1 MSAFNYVASAQ
12 APTAVNAAVKGNFIV
27 KDRIDLIVS
36 KETYVEVYNIENDW
50 LSLVYQFNLYG
61 RIEALETCQLQ
72 GRDTC
77 SLFIFTEQGR
87 YCVLSYDA
95 TQSTIITEQHG
106 HPGHHP
112 ARLADDIFVRT
123 IGRERNLVVASIY
136 SGLLHVFPITPAP
149 SGKGKGKA
157 VSNLRPEPFAIR
169 IDEFLI
175 LSLVA
180 LDHEPEPTIAVL
192 YANERKRRFIK
203 TYQLNLKMKSI
214 NEQVLGYQA
223 NARESDYMLLPMPA
237 PYNGFCVI
245 SDSIITCH
253 DNKRGYNTKAT
264 SINFTIM
271 TAHSEFTIDHQQNSI
286 QCLITDT
293 SRVLYV
299 LRIYFS
305 ASGTANRI
313 ALESLGMAVRATA
326 IVPFSN
332 DRIFLGSAQ
341 ADSMLIR
348 LDSTPITILDELL
361 SLAPVVD
368 FCLFDLDKQGRQTM
382 VCCSGADNN
391 GSLRMVQD
399 GVGFLPNTELP
410 MPGIKGIWT
419 LKQSGDDSM
428 DNAIVI
434 STVHDTRVLYI
445 APGTDVVEELQK
457 FSALKLEES
466 TLAIDQV
473 GDMIIHVTPSGV
485 RLVEN
490 DPNGVLLDEWRPPPG
505 QVITVAAVNQLHF
518 VLSSG
523 RGELLYFQVKD
534 NRLVY
539 QESKMLEYEVSCLDI
554 SHFEKSYV
562 AVGLWGGHHVQVL
575 RLPDLSTVA
584 QDTFTGTLVPRSIA
598 LEELDHIQ
606 YLLLTLGDGQLVYYR
621 LGNQG
626 LVDRKQITLG
636 THSVFLHK
644 LMHNGRHCIF
654 AASDRP
660 TMITSENKRLI
671 FSGVNLQE
679 IRGCKE
685 FSSTIHQGVIVAT
698 DKSLVFGR
706 INPVRKLHITKVP
719 LENETARRIL
729 YHEETKTIAVGT
741 STVKRNIDDGSESYS
756 GWLRIFDA
764 RTLQALGVYELLE
777 HEVVESMCSIYMS
790 ELDSEVVFVG
800 TAIVNEEDKDQLP
813 GRVLAFQV
821 MLNYEYK
828 LLDAVRLP
836 GVVYSM
842 RPYLGSIIMSV
853 NGSLY
858 ALEGFKQDEESGKKL
873 RLAPKLHANMIALSL
888 DTRDET
894 LLVGD
899 MIHSMSIIK
908 PDGSAERRLKKMASD
923 YNPNYMQTVKILR
936 DDLYLGADASYNL
949 FILRQR
955 PESDDARRLE
965 IIAEYHIG
973 ELVNCIKQGSISRQ
987 PSDVGEN
994 TRLLYGTV
1002 GGSIGAITPLE
1013 QDQYDFLSVV
1023 QQNILN
1029 VRPSIGNL
1037 EHRVWRMYQNGIRKA
1052 DARNFIDGDLI
1063 ESFLQLSYMEKEMV
1077 VKGSNGGDL
1086 LPCDVDKLQSIIE
1099 ELANNR

>member
-1 MSAFNYVASAQ
+1 MSTFNYVASAQ

-36 KETYVEVYNIENDW
+36 KETFVEVYNIENDL

-61 RIEALETCQLQ
+61 RIEALETCQMQ

-77 SLFIFTEQGR
+77 SLFIFTDQGR
-87 YCVLSYDA
+87 YCILSYDPI
-95 TQSTIITEQHG
+95 QSTIITEQHG

-136 SGLLHVFPITPAP
+136 SGLLHVFPIAPTP
-149 SGKGKGKA
+149 SGKGKAKA
-157 VSNLRPEPFAIR
+157 VNTLRPEPFAIR

-180 LDHEPEPTIAVL
+180 LDNEPEPTIAVL

-203 TYQLNLKMKSI
+203 TYQLNLKIKSI
-214 NEQVLGYQA
+214 NEQALGYTS
-223 NARESDYMLLPMPA
+223 NARDSDYLLLPMPA
-237 PYNGFCVI
+237 PYFGFCVI

-253 DNKRGYNTKAT
+253 DKRAPQNSKST

-271 TAHSEFTIDHQQNSI
+271 TAHSEFTMGEEENSI
-286 QCLITDT
+286 QCFLSDT

-299 LRIYFS
+299 LRIWFNTN
-305 ASGTANRI
+305 GTAVRI
-313 ALESLGMAVRATA
+313 ALESLGMAVRASA
-326 IVPFSN
+326 IVPLPN
-332 DRIFLGSAQ
+332 DRLFLGSAQ
-341 ADSMLIR
+341 ADSTLIK
-348 LDSTPITILDELL
+348 LDSKPITVLDELL
-361 SLAPVVD
+361 SLAPIVD

-399 GVGFLPNTELP
+399 GVGFLPKTELL
-410 MPGIKGIWT
+410 MPGIKGVWT
-419 LKQSGDDSM
+419 LKQKGDSSI
-428 DNAIVI
+428 DNTMVI
-434 STVHDTRVLYI
+434 STVHGTRILYI
-445 APGTDVVEELQK
+445 EPGTDIVEELSE
-457 FSALKLEES
+457 FSALKMEES

-473 GDMIIHVTPSGV
+473 DNIIIHVTPSGV

-490 DPNGVLLDEWRPPPG
+490 EPKGALLDEWRPAPD
-505 QVITVAAVNQLHF
+505 QVITVAAVNRMQC

-523 RGELLYFQVKD
+523 RGELLYIEVKN

-539 QESKMLEYEVSCLDI
+539 DESKVLDHEISCLDI

-562 AVGLWGGHHVQVL
+562 AVGLWGGQHVQVL
-575 RLPDLSTVA
+575 RLPDLSKVA
-584 QDTFTGTLVPRSIA
+584 QDTFTETLVPRSVVLA
-598 LEELDHIQ
+598 ELEHVQ

-621 LGNQG
+621 LGKKG
-626 LVDRKQITLG
+626 LVDRKQLTLG

-644 LMHNGRHCIF
+644 LMHNGRPCIF

-660 TMITSENKRLI
+660 TMITSENNRLT

-685 FSSTIHQGVIVAT
+685 FNNPIHQGVIVAT

-719 LENETARRIL
+719 LENETARRVL

-741 STVKRNIDDGSESYS
+741 STVKRNIDDGSESYT

-764 RTLQALGVYELLE
+764 RTLQELSAYNLLQ
-777 HEVVESMCSIYMS
+777 HEVVESMCSIYMA
-790 ELDSEVVFVG
+790 ELESEVVFVG
-800 TAIVNEEDKDQLP
+800 TAIVSEQDKDQLP

-821 MLNYEYK
+821 MPNYEYK
-828 LLDAVRLP
+828 LLDAANVA

-858 ALEGFKQDEESGKKL
+858 FLESFKQDEDSGKKL

-888 DTRDET
+888 DTRNDI

-908 PDGSAERRLKKMASD
+908 PDDSAERRLKKVASD

-936 DDLYLGADASYNL
+936 EDLYLGADSSYNF
-949 FILRQR
+949 FILRQMS
-955 PESDDARRLE
+955 EDARRLE
-965 IIAEYHIG
+965 IVGEYHLG

-987 PSDVGEN
+987 PSDIGD
-994 TRLLYGTV
+994 TGRLLYGTV

-1013 QDQYDFLSVV
+1013 QDQYEFLAVV

-1029 VRPSIGNL
+1029 IRPSIGNL
-1037 EHRVWRMYQNGIRKA
+1037 EHRVWRMFQNGIRKA
-1052 DARNFIDGDLI
+1052 DSHNFIDGDLI

-1077 VKGSNGGDL
+1077 VKGNNGGSL
-1086 LPCDVDKLQSIIE
+1086 LPCDVDKLQTIIE
-1099 ELANNR
+1099 ELANSR